1 QEVRA
6 MSADETTT
14 APAPAARGD
23 ATVERRKRAA
33 LRKLIDE
40 MMEQIRAMANE
51 STWTPEARERAEA
64 DLARIMESV
73 RRQATAGS

>member
-1 QEVRA
+1 

-14 APAPAARGD
+14 APAPTGAGD
-23 ATVERRKRAA
+23 STVERRKRAA

-51 STWTPEARERAEA
+51 STWTPEARARAEA
-64 DLARIMESV
+64 DLVRIMESV
-73 RRQATAGS
+73 RRQATAGAGD